1 MSFPLS
7 STLARRLICDP
18 VMAANVL
25 MDADLDVFQRAKFR
39 YWWFAPTVMDHS
51 GVSVGKS
58 ELLVFLAF
66 LRLMLLP
73 LAAPRKPRIVT
84 IYYPSQGTAEE
95 VLLPKIE
102 ERIAKSNVF
111 HRQIRMQHGRKFYAT
126 KKNVIIIQM
135 RDGGWLEIP
144 AGDFMK
150 DSQNQASKRFN
161 DLLADEV
168 SKMDVL
174 GQGVSKE
181 LLQRNT
187 RECFNPNH
195 PLHAN
200 KTLFLAHAE
209 SPDHPYYKRY
219 DGLRKAVLRGSQD
232 HVTLTSSYRDYRGT
246 HHKRYGQDPE
256 KKAKEQYL
264 TSLDEAEHGQVWHG
278 LWKRGSKGLYSESM
292 RRAITRPD
300 LRAHL
305 RRIDPSTTYFLG
317 WDTATGTTSGG
328 ASSANDW
335 SAGVVT
341 AATPIPSIPGPD
353 PGYIQIEDRFF
364 HLRTAMAVFLPPGAD
379 VDQKSGLIHLLHML
393 FNFAGLAL
401 DNRGGGGEVAM
412 KLRESRQLVHN
423 EWKQTTGLCR
433 PLEAFAWPLADPIVH
448 FFDRGDNLFRP
459 WFGER
464 FVTDNSGPIDYAHRE
479 IRGMMRRGE
488 LAWPAGSADLT
499 PAAINA
505 LPADEHNALLDLEKC
520 LSEFGN
526 ISVRIDKN
534 GAPIV
539 SEKGFQKFTHTR
551 KKDGA
556 MAAIYSILGIRAHL
570 ARQFS
575 TSTRASTDT
584 CMGVY

>member
-7 STLARRLICDP
+7 ADLARRLICDP
-18 VMAANVL
+18 VMAAKVL
-25 MDADLDVFQRAKFR
+25 MDAEMDVFQRARFR
-39 YWWFAPTVMDHS
+39 YWWFTPTVMDHS

-102 ERIAKSNVF
+102 ERIAKSNLF
-111 HRQIRMQHGRKFYAT
+111 HRQIRMQHGRKFYVT
-126 KKNVIIIQM
+126 KRNVIIIQM

-168 SKMDVL
+168 SKMDML

-219 DGLRKAVLRGSQD
+219 TGIVKSIKRGSQD
-232 HVTLTSSYRDYRGT
+232 HIVLTSSYKDFRGEFYV
-246 HHKRYGQDPE
+246 KYGQDPE

-264 TSLDEAEHGQVWHG
+264 TSLDEAEHAQTWDG
-278 LWKRGSKGLYSESM
+278 LWKRGARGLYPE
-292 RRAITRPD
+292 P
-300 LRAHL
+300 L
-305 RRIDPSTTYFLG
+305 RRSIVRRGLRPELKRADSQTTYCLG
-317 WDTATGTTSGG
+317 WDTATGT
-328 ASSANDW
+328 SAGNDW
-335 SAGVVT
+335 SAGVVL
-341 AATPIPSIPGPD
+341 AATPVAGPRMPEPGFMEVGGQLYRVRP
-353 PGYIQIEDRFF
+353 
-364 HLRTAMAVFLPPGAD
+364 AMSVYLPPGAD
-379 VDQKSGLIHLLHML
+379 VDQKAGLVHLLHL
-393 FNFAGLAL
+393 RFGLAGLVL
-401 DNRGGGGEVAM
+401 DNRGGGGEVCM
-412 KLRESRQLVHN
+412 KLRESRQLINN
-423 EWKQTTGLCR
+423 EWRMVTGLCR
-433 PLEAFAWPLADPIVH
+433 PSESFAWPMAQPIVH
-448 FFDRGDNLFRP
+448 FFDRGEDLFRP

-464 FVTDNSGPIDYAHRE
+464 FVKDNSGPVDYAHRE
-479 IRGMMRRGE
+479 MRGIMRRGE
-488 LAWPAGSADLT
+488 LAWTALTEQMT
-499 PAAINA
+499 PAEVSM
-505 LPADEHNALLDLEKC
+505 LPPEEHNALLDLEKT
-520 LSEFGN
+520 LNEFGN
-526 ISVRIDKN
+526 IAVQTDKN
-534 GAPIV
+534 GHPVISQA
-539 SEKGFQKFTHTR
+539 GFQKYIHTR

-556 MAAIYSILGIRAHL
+556 MATLYGLLGLRAILHRAILAPERDDA
-570 ARQFS
+570 
-575 TSTRASTDT
+575 
-584 CMGVY
+584 CMAVYG